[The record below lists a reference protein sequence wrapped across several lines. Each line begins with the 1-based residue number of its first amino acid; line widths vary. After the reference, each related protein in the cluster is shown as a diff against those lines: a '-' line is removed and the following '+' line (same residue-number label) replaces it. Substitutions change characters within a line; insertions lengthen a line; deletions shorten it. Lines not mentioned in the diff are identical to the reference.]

1 MTSRG
6 IRGAITVEA
15 NTRAAIVES
24 TEVLLTKMLEA
35 NELALDDIACA
46 FFTTTRDLNAEFPA
60 AAARKIGWGMVPLMC
75 GHEMEVPGSLQ
86 SVVRVMLLANTEKRP
101 DEITHIYLKEAQ
113 SLRPEMADGAK
124 A

>member
-60 AAARKIGWGMVPLMC
+60 VAARKIGWGMVPLMC

-86 SVVRVMLLANTEKRP
+86 SVVRVMLVANTEKRP

>member
-15 NTRAAIVES
+15 NTRAAIIKN
-24 TEVLLTKMLEA
+24 TEALLNKMLEA

-60 AAARKIGWGMVPLMC
+60 VAARKIGWGMVPLMC

-86 SVVRVMLLANTEKRP
+86 SVVRVMLVANTEKRP
-101 DEITHIYLKEAQ
+101 EEITHIYLKEAQ
-113 SLRPEMADGAK
+113 TLRPEIADGAK

>member
-60 AAARKIGWGMVPLMC
+60 AAARKIGWEMVPLMC

-86 SVVRVMLLANTEKRP
+86 SVVRVMLVANTEKRP

>member
-15 NTRAAIVES
+15 NTRAAIVEN

-60 AAARKIGWGMVPLMC
+60 VAARKIGWGMVPLMC

>member
-86 SVVRVMLLANTEKRP
+86 SVVRVMLVANTEKRP